1 MFDLINIDPF
11 FLFVAATCVIGAI
24 GALESKEIVYGGIF
38 LGIFLVG
45 IAEAFI
51 LLGSS
56 LIGLFQIVIYVG
68 AVAVLILFTMLLVKR
83 DPQEGEEIRPKDNRG
98 KIEAVVGVIT
108 GASIIFA
115 ISLVIALIGSE
126 NLLIPTVTETNVL
139 ELATSVFIE
148 YRVVVILL
156 PIVLVTSLIGSF
168 LLMSYD
174 PLGEES
180 STDQTNSTGSTN
192 QENSGGDPQ

>member
-11 FLFVAATCVIGAI
+11 FLFVAATCIIGAI

-56 LIGLFQIVIYVG
+56 LIGLFQVVIYVG
-68 AVAVLILFTMLLVKR
+68 AVAILILFTMFLVKR
-83 DPQEGEEIRPKDNRG
+83 DPEEGEEIRPKDNRG
-98 KIEAVVGVIT
+98 KIEAIVGVIS
-108 GASIIFA
+108 GASIVLA

-126 NLLIPTVTETNVL
+126 NLLVATVAETNL
-139 ELATSVFIE
+139 IDLAASVFVE
-148 YRVVVILL
+148 NRVVVILL

-174 PLGEES
+174 PLSEETS
-180 STDQTNSTGSTN
+180 EDQTNDSTPKN
-192 QENSGGDPQ
+192 HENSGGNNQ

>member
-11 FLFVAATCVIGAI
+11 FLFVAATCIIGAI

-56 LIGLFQIVIYVG
+56 LIGLFQVVIYVG
-68 AVAVLILFTMLLVKR
+68 AVAVLILFTMFLVKR
-83 DPQEGEEIRPKDNRG
+83 DPEEGEEIRPKDNRG
-98 KIEAVVGVIT
+98 KIEVIVGVIS
-108 GASIIFA
+108 GASIVLA

-126 NLLIPTVTETNVL
+126 NLLVATVAETNL
-139 ELATSVFIE
+139 IDLAASVFVE
-148 YRVVVILL
+148 NRVVVVLL

-174 PLGEES
+174 PLSEETS
-180 STDQTNSTGSTN
+180 EDQTDVSTPKELENTGGNN
-192 QENSGGDPQ
+192 Q